1 MEIKNTLFLI
11 LDELKNTYIN
21 LNEKELQDLE
31 DRIQKAN
38 KIYVA
43 GVGRSLMMIRGLAM
57 RLMHIGFTAYV
68 IGETVTPAIE
78 KGDLLIIASGSGETG
93 TLTVI
98 AEKCK
103 SMDISLA
110 LITTNPKST
119 IGKMADSIVTVN
131 AATPKLPGKKCE
143 SVQPGA
149 NTFEQ
154 SVLLIGD
161 SLVIDIISNQNL
173 NNNNAELM
181 KRHANLE

>member
-1 MEIKNTLFLI
+1 MEIKNTLFFI

-31 DRIQKAN
+31 DQIQKAN
-38 KIYVA
+38 KIFVA
-43 GVGRSLMMIRGLAM
+43 GAGRSLMMIRGLAM

-68 IGETVTPAIE
+68 VGETVTPAIE

-93 TLTVI
+93 TLAVM

-110 LITTNPKST
+110 LITTNPKSK
-119 IGKMADSIVTVN
+119 IGRIADYVVTVN
-131 AATPKLPGKKCE
+131 AATPKLSDKKYE

-173 NNNNAELM
+173 TDNNAKLM